1 MYLNDAGWG
10 WAWAPW
16 ALAGVGLVLLFV
28 GGRLVRPA
36 LALLGVGLGVM
47 AGWVV
52 GGASPDGVS
61 GLHLAWLAGGLGA
74 VAGGVLGLCL
84 FRPVVALAAAL
95 VCGAAAGL
103 GASLWLGA
111 WSPAEMA
118 SAAPERASWR
128 PAATL
133 ENQARVLL
141 QESMAR
147 RGAEHASSTRTH
159 LPDKGGFAGAASNA
173 WEHISARVSDRW
185 ERMDASTRM
194 RIVGATSLGAL
205 VGLIVGGLGPRRVVA
220 VLSAAV
226 GAGLVVGA
234 APDVMPVMGID
245 VSSAD
250 PSTWIGLW
258 ALLAII
264 GAAAQL
270 SMLKKPG
277 GRPATSRGAAS
288 EGQ

>member
-1 MYLNDAGWG
+1 M
-10 WAWAPW
+10 
-16 ALAGVGLVLLFV
+16 
-28 GGRLVRPA
+28 RPA
-36 LALLGVGLGVM
+36 LALLGMGLGGL

-61 GLHLAWLAGGLGA
+61 GVSLAWLAGGLGA

-95 VCGAAAGL
+95 ACGVVAGL
-103 GASLWLGA
+103 GASFWLGA

-141 QESMAR
+141 QESMTR
-147 RGAEHASSTRTH
+147 RGVEHASSTRTH
-159 LPDKGGFAGAASNA
+159 PPEKGGFVGGVSDA
-173 WEHISARVSDRW
+173 WEHIRARAGDRW

-194 RIVGATSLGAL
+194 RIVGATALGAL
-205 VGLIVGGLGPRRVVA
+205 AGLIVGGLGPRRVVA

-226 GAGLVVGA
+226 GAGLVAGA
-234 APDVMPVMGID
+234 APDVMPAMGID
-245 VSSAD
+245 VSSAG
-250 PSTWIGLW
+250 PSAWIGLW
-258 ALLAII
+258 GLLAII
-264 GAAAQL
+264 GATAQL

-277 GRPATSRGAAS
+277 GRPATPRGAAS